1 LSLKFCPKC
10 GSELELEASFCY
22 SCGEDLG
29 IKDKYSESRQDT
41 TVIMPISKP
50 QISSTTVEYGSFVN
64 RLIALIV
71 DSIIIGGIGTL
82 LSLVLFMSWIPF
94 NIFNPFESGFWTLSF
109 PFDWFIGFLYHWLME
124 SYNNG
129 QTVGKKLLKLRT
141 VDEKTLGNASL
152 RKYAI
157 NNIFKSS
164 PFLILDLIVGVLKN
178 SDDPKNRLRIM
189 QKTSETVVI
198 VSK

>member
-1 LSLKFCPKC
+1 MSLKFCPKC
-10 GSELELEASFCY
+10 GNELEPFATFCH
-22 SCGEDLG
+22 SCGENLGTRQEYSDL
-29 IKDKYSESRQDT
+29 RQDT
-41 TVIMPISKP
+41 AVLMPTPKP
-50 QISSTTVEYGSFVN
+50 QISSTTVEYGTFVN
-64 RLIALIV
+64 RLIAFIV

-82 LSLVLFMSWIPF
+82 LSLVLFVSWIPF

-141 VDEKTLGNASL
+141 VDEKTLGNALLS
-152 RKYAI
+152 KYAI

-164 PFLILDLIVGVLKN
+164 PFLILDLIIGVLKN
-178 SDDPKNRLRIM
+178 SEDPKNRLRIM